1 MHAMGGLDL
10 RHQRSYTC
18 FGTNLSLCAQARF
31 RPHRHLMP
39 QDLLGLWSC
48 LQVGITVHL
57 WSYSPIH
64 LFRHSR
70 LRACQAASLLPLSE
84 AMSLLKRG
92 LRVQLLADF
101 VRYRAAQ
108 EHGRTV
114 GAGSW
119 VGDLDQIWIRP
130 FGTCPS
136 RSGHIFATMHARWD
150 SRNGPGEDFRYWK
163 VHFVRFPDERVH
175 FSNSPMAFPAESEV
189 LDSSLSKIQILFS
202 QRQDLSKMDYTAC
215 VRIVLDSIRASGLA
229 LDVVDPVVFHP
240 IPHFARGCHVFT
252 PRGSITWTTTIAGVE
267 LPSTEQILS
276 DSSTVSQTWFSWSK
290 ENLVDRIVQPGSL
303 YSALFT
309 QLGLPSLDGKS
320 LRQLS
325 TVFRKARRISIQ
337 CLALAAPRISIL
349 F

>member
-1 MHAMGGLDL
+1 M
-10 RHQRSYTC
+10 
-18 FGTNLSLCAQARF
+18 
-31 RPHRHLMP
+31 
-39 QDLLGLWSC
+39 
-48 LQVGITVHL
+48 
-57 WSYSPIH
+57 
-64 LFRHSR
+64 
-70 LRACQAASLLPLSE
+70 
-84 AMSLLKRG
+84 K
-92 LRVQLLADF
+92 
-101 VRYRAAQ
+101 
-108 EHGRTV
+108 
-114 GAGSW
+114 
-119 VGDLDQIWIRP
+119 
-130 FGTCPS
+130 
-136 RSGHIFATMHARWD
+136 
-150 SRNGPGEDFRYWK
+150 
-163 VHFVRFPDERVH
+163 
-175 FSNSPMAFPAESEV
+175 
-189 LDSSLSKIQILFS
+189 
-202 QRQDLSKMDYTAC
+202 YTAF

-267 LPSTEQILS
+267 LASTEQILS